1 MIWVTWRHHR
11 TSLIVSLGIIA
22 VLALTGLVGG
32 AVIKSDGSGRPFGSF
47 FGCFGNTT
55 AICAAETALT
65 ATTLIATMLPV
76 FLGALVGVTV
86 FSRDIEQGTHVLG
99 LTQSVSRAR
108 WFWTRVL
115 VVFVPLTVAAALLGF
130 VLEWTRVLPASSTFA
145 FVAGRATFVDP
156 PNLSYPFFQS
166 SGLAL
171 GAYTFMALILGAA
184 LALLVR
190 SSIGAMALTMAGVV
204 AVLALFQFVARPH
217 YAELSVEASPLDGSS
232 RYSSYLGGYD
242 QFGGDWEIEQGYV
255 DIQGNFVDVDYDEC
269 TWTGS
274 GDDSPYEQRPEET
287 GTQYSL
293 RMDVLQAQQ
302 DRDMEICLREHG
314 ADHRENRYHSADQF
328 RRFQFTEAALTLV
341 LSGLF
346 LIPALWS
353 LRRLKP

>member
-11 TSLIVSLGIIA
+11 TSLVVSLGIIA
-22 VLALTGLVGG
+22 ALAIAGLLSG
-32 AVIKSDGSGRPFGSF
+32 ALVRSDDSARPFGSF

-55 AICAAETALT
+55 TVCAAETALT
-65 ATTLIATMLPV
+65 ATTVIATMLPV

-115 VVFVPLTVAAALLGF
+115 VVFVPLTVASALLGF
-130 VLEWTRVLPASSTFA
+130 VLEWTRSLPGNSSFA
-145 FVAGRATFVDP
+145 FVAGRSSFFDP

-166 SGLAL
+166 SGLVL
-171 GAYTFMALILGAA
+171 GAYTFVALILGAA

-190 SSIGAMALTMAGVV
+190 SSIGAMALTMVGVV
-204 AVLALFQFVARPH
+204 GVLVMFQFVARPQ

-232 RYSSYLGGYD
+232 RYTSYSVDDSPLAVK
-242 QFGGDWEIEQGYV
+242 WEIEQGYV

-269 TWTGS
+269 TWNQS
-274 GDDSPYEQRPEET
+274 GDGNPYEQLPEET
-287 GTQYSL
+287 GRQYTL

-302 DRDMEICLREHG
+302 DRDMEVCLREHG
-314 ADHRENRYHSADQF
+314 ADHYEVRYHSADQF
-328 RRFQFTEAALTLV
+328 RRFQLTEAVLTLV

-346 LIPALWS
+346 LIPALWG

>member
-32 AVIKSDGSGRPFGSF
+32 AIIKSDGSGRPFGSF

-130 VLEWTRVLPASSTFA
+130 VLEWTRRLPANSNFA
-145 FVAGRATFVDP
+145 FVAGRATFVDQ

-190 SSIGAMALTMAGVV
+190 SSIGAMALTMVGVV
-204 AVLALFQFVARPH
+204 GVLVMFQFVARPH
-217 YAELSVEASPLDGSS
+217 YAPVGIEKSPLS
-232 RYSSYLGGYD
+232 GGRIYTAVEGA
-242 QFGGDWEIEQGYV
+242 FVPGLNWEIEQGYV
-255 DIQGNFVDVDYDEC
+255 DIQGNFVDVRYDEC
-269 TWTGS
+269 TWSGS
-274 GDDSPYEQRPEET
+274 DDGNDPYEQRSEET
-287 GTQYSL
+287 GAQYDV
-293 RMDVLQAQQ
+293 RMEAVLAQQ
-302 DRDMEICLREHG
+302 DRDMEVCLHEQG
-314 ADHRENRYHSADQF
+314 ADHYEVRYHSADQF
-328 RRFQFTEAALTLV
+328 RRFQLTEAALTLV

-346 LIPALWS
+346 LIPALWG

>member
-32 AVIKSDGSGRPFGSF
+32 AIIKSDGSGRPFGSF

-130 VLEWTRVLPASSTFA
+130 VLEWTRRLPANSNFA

-190 SSIGAMALTMAGVV
+190 SSIGAMALTMVGVV
-204 AVLALFQFVARPH
+204 GVLVMFQFVARPH
-217 YAELSVEASPLDGSS
+217 YAPVGIEKSPLS
-232 RYSSYLGGYD
+232 GGRIYTAVEGA
-242 QFGGDWEIEQGYV
+242 FVPGLNWEIEQGYV
-255 DIQGNFVDVDYDEC
+255 DIQGNFVDVRYDEC
-269 TWTGS
+269 TWSGS
-274 GDDSPYEQRPEET
+274 DDGNDPYEQRSEET
-287 GTQYSL
+287 GAQYDV
-293 RMDVLQAQQ
+293 RMEAVLAQQ
-302 DRDMEICLREHG
+302 DRDMEVCLHEQG
-314 ADHRENRYHSADQF
+314 ADHYEVRYHSSDQF
-328 RRFQFTEAALTLV
+328 RRFQVTEAALTLV

-346 LIPALWS
+346 LIPALWG